1 MLQQRSM
8 SLYGTG
14 DTHGLYNTV
23 ACVLK
28 MCEGRVTT
36 IELRNEA
43 YVTGKVVAVRYG
55 IFIRIMLFNVVLLTA
70 PICIFQELKSMKITF
85 SRSTGT

>member
-1 MLQQRSM
+1 M
-8 SLYGTG
+8 SLYGTA
-14 DTHGLYNTV
+14 DTHGLYNTL

-43 YVTGKVVAVRYG
+43 YVTGKVVAVS
-55 IFIRIMLFNVVLLTA
+55 RIDFFVRKSYFSLLVSD
-70 PICIFQELKSMKITF
+70 LKS
-85 SRSTGT
+85 

>member
-1 MLQQRSM
+1 M

-43 YVTGKVVAVRYG
+43 YVTGKVVAVRRLCY
-55 IFIRIMLFNVVLLTA
+55 ILH
-70 PICIFQELKSMKITF
+70 S
-85 SRSTGT
+85 